1 MEDCTSLGQH
11 KRRLNYPSK
20 LRSTAATRKDHAVS
34 ASSEDEALDRYS
46 VSSEVPRFV
55 LRFEMVLD
63 TLMRPQK
70 FPDIPVSLEGNT
82 EVLGTNSSEPLLLS

>member
-1 MEDCTSLGQH
+1 M
-11 KRRLNYPSK
+11 
-20 LRSTAATRKDHAVS
+20 VS
-34 ASSEDEALDRYS
+34 ASSQDEALDRYS
-46 VSSEVPRFV
+46 VSSDVPRSI

-82 EVLGTNSSEPLLLS
+82 EVLGTTSSEPLLLS